1 MWHEESGG
9 TQSTTGGGSE
19 DTLAT
24 LTETGDYRLGCDLN
38 DLVNGDTGEIRIYVK
53 TRPGGTSRVVYRQQ
67 FAHIQADPNWQS
79 PVVSV
84 PVGGEIKA
92 SIVQVAGTASVPW
105 SLYRD
110 VQGVVRQNTCQTDG
124 SADSTHAVLDAG
136 ASALDDYYNGMWW
149 KPVAGTAVDEQ
160 PRAITD
166 YVGSTKRVT
175 LDPPLGT
182 NADNTTEFAIF
193 V

>member
-9 TQSTTGGGSE
+9 TQSTTGGSTE

-24 LTETGDYRLGCDLN
+24 LTEQGDYRLGCDLN
-38 DLVNGDTGEIRIYVK
+38 DLINGDTGEIRIYVK
-53 TRPGGTSRVVYRQQ
+53 TRPGGTSRVVFTQQ
-67 FAHIQADPNWQS
+67 FANVQAYPNWQS

-84 PVGGEIKA
+84 PVGGEVKA

-110 VQGVVRQNTCQTDG
+110 VQGVVRQNTAQAGGAATI
-124 SADSTHAVLDAG
+124 TLDAA
-136 ASALDDYYNGMWW
+136 ASANDDYYNGMWV
-149 KPVAGTAVDEQ
+149 KVIDGTGASEQ

-166 YVGSTKRVT
+166 YVGSTKVAT
-175 LDPPLGT
+175 IDPAWDTQP
-182 NADNTTEFAIF
+182 DSSSEFAVF